1 MLRQAEHDDG
11 ERARARSSTAA
22 MNGGRCGDNRTG
34 RSGVERV
41 LESEGGSRRKQPAAA
56 GATGASDWSGGR
68 GKRAREG
75 KR

>member
-22 MNGGRCGDNRTG
+22 MNGNRTG